1 MFSAYT
7 WNKTCLTWEELF
19 QYNSSNFVLRIAF
32 LPFQNYS
39 DNFCA
44 ENILR
49 ILAIEVIHD
58 EVLILISL
66 LNNLLFAN
74 ILRKLYFLS
83 KNRSGMNVKTFLL
96 RNLIWKLF
104 SFNQFTCITLKKI
117 KPIIF
122 IRIIRHIIF
131 NYIIYITWLEK
142 L

>member
-1 MFSAYT
+1 MKGIELPQSRRYEGAFGYKSFKTKDNVFPKLSWKDMFSAYT
-7 WNKTCLTWEELF
+7 WNKTCLTWEELS

-74 ILRKLYFLS
+74 ILRKLSFLS

-104 SFNQFTCITLKKI
+104 SFN
-117 KPIIF
+117 
-122 IRIIRHIIF
+122 
-131 NYIIYITWLEK
+131 
-142 L
+142 

>member
-1 MFSAYT
+1 MKIQRKQEMKGIELPQSRRYEGAFGYKSFKTKDNVFPKLSWKDMFSAYT
-7 WNKTCLTWEELF
+7 WNKTCLTWEELS

-66 LNNLLFAN
+66 LNNLLFVN
-74 ILRKLYFLS
+74 ILKKLVQ
-83 KNRSGMNVKTFLL
+83 NHTASGKIL
-96 RNLIWKLF
+96 
-104 SFNQFTCITLKKI
+104 TCQ
-117 KPIIF
+117 
-122 IRIIRHIIF
+122 
-131 NYIIYITWLEK
+131 
-142 L
+142 